1 MADRIASSIVS
12 VKEVIATHS
21 LDEVGKHPDFGS
33 AQATLRWMLIYM
45 VEETAG
51 HVGDLDTRREV
62 LDSEK
67 G

>member
-1 MADRIASSIVS
+1 M
-12 VKEVIATHS
+12 KEVIATHS